1 MPQLLHSHWITNGH
15 IHQKP
20 LPTSTKP
27 ESADDHLQRDDRFQ
41 FPFKISARQLSSPS
55 WSVMA
60 IIYRFILAYYV
71 FENLIQWTTF
81 CLLPLFPLEFEAFY
95 VFSLQSVW
103 ELKHEATVTRNTS
116 DCCLPLRI
124 SLWFQPSQLQ
134 IVSERCFTQ
143 SNQTPENKLIFF
155 LIFISW
161 FFFHECTS
169 NLT

>member
-27 ESADDHLQRDDRFQ
+27 ESADDHLQRDDHFR
-41 FPFKISARQLSSPS
+41 FPFKISARQLFSPT

-81 CLLPLFPLEFEAFY
+81 CLLPLFPPR
-95 VFSLQSVW
+95 VWSV
-103 ELKHEATVTRNTS
+103 LCIFTT
-116 DCCLPLRI
+116 I
-124 SLWFQPSQLQ
+124 SLRVKTWGHSYKKHFRILLASAYITLISTESATNSFRKMLYAIQPNTGQ
-134 IVSERCFTQ
+134 
-143 SNQTPENKLIFF
+143 
-155 LIFISW
+155 
-161 FFFHECTS
+161 
-169 NLT
+169 